1 MRRRQAGR
9 PGPGRHV
16 VRGLS
21 ARLLLAGAAGVAAA
35 AAFPPYGLWWLV
47 PPAVAALS
55 LATRP
60 GQGFRV
66 GLVFGFAF
74 MGVLLPWL
82 TVIGTDAWL
91 GLSLLEALFYGL
103 LGWGL
108 HRTSRL
114 ALWPIWHACLWIA
127 VEALRGVVPWGGFNW
142 GRLAFAMIDG
152 TVAPA
157 VTYVGASG
165 VTFLVALSGS
175 LLAWTV
181 SRGAHRAAVVA
192 AVGSLALLCVP
203 TALPTWQP
211 PDAPTT
217 ARIAVVQGNVPG
229 EGMEAFAERRA
240 VLDNHV
246 EATLELADRVARGE
260 VEQPDLVLWPENSTD
275 IDPFRDPTVMRDI
288 SRAVDAIGVPTLVG
302 AMIGGPGPID
312 VENQGIVWVP
322 EVGPTT
328 AYSKMHPVP
337 FGEYIP
343 MREFLAQYIE
353 RLDQIPRDMVPGDTI
368 GRLDLGSTAIGDVIC
383 FEVIYDG
390 LIRDVVDAGAELLV
404 VQTNNATY
412 MGTGQVEQQYAIA
425 RLRALETRRV
435 VAIAATNG
443 ISAVVDPNGEAIER
457 APTRTQQVMLQTVP
471 LLTELTPAV
480 RFGALVE
487 ACLAGLGLLALA
499 WSLARSRRRSR
510 AEPIEGGSAPA
521 EQPAGVLPTRGS
533 A

>member
-1 MRRRQAGR
+1 M
-9 PGPGRHV
+9 
-16 VRGLS
+16 RGLS
-21 ARLLLAGAAGVAAA
+21 ARLLVAGAGGVAAA
-35 AAFPPYGLWWLV
+35 AAFPPYGLWWLLPV
-47 PPAVAALS
+47 AVAALS
-55 LATRP
+55 LAVRP

-66 GLVFGFAF
+66 GLVFGLTF

-82 TVIGTDAWL
+82 TVIGRDAWL

-103 LGWGL
+103 LGWAL

-114 ALWPIWHACLWIA
+114 AVWPLWHACLWVG

-142 GRLAFAMIDG
+142 GRLAFATIDS
-152 TVAPA
+152 TVAEA

-165 VTFLVALSGS
+165 VSFLVALAGA
-175 LLAWTV
+175 LLAWMVT
-181 SRGAHRAAVVA
+181 RGLRLPGVVA
-192 AVGSLALLCVP
+192 AAGALALLC
-203 TALPTWQP
+203 LPLTFPAWQP
-211 PDAPTT
+211 PDSVST

-246 EATLELADRVARGE
+246 AATLELADRVATGE

-312 VENQGIVWVP
+312 VENQGIVWIP
-322 EVGPTT
+322 GVGPTT
-328 AYSKMHPVP
+328 SYSKMRPVP

-343 MREFLAQYIE
+343 MRAFLAKYIE
-353 RLDQIPRDMVPGDTI
+353 RLDQIPRDMVPGDSI

-390 LIRDVVDAGAELLV
+390 LIRDVVDAGAELVV

-443 ISAVVDPNGEAIER
+443 ISAVVDPNGHAIER
-457 APTRTQQVMLQTVP
+457 AATRTQHVMLQTVP

-480 RFGALVE
+480 RFGAVVERALV
-487 ACLAGLGLLALA
+487 GVGLLALA
-499 WSLARSRRRSR
+499 WSLVRRR
-510 AEPIEGGSAPA
+510 PGSTAAPSTELA
-521 EQPAGVLPTRGS
+521 APGRSPHQPAGTTLTPGAS
-533 A
+533 